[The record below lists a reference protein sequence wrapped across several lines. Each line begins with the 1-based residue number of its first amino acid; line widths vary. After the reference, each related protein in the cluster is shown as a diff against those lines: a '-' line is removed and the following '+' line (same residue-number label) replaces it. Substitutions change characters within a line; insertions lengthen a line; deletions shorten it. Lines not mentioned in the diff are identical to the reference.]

1 MLTQVRILHSAPF
14 LKDKY
19 INTRYFLK
27 NVNKNNLE
35 QDLYISIPFYLTMI
49 VTTAKAETGE
59 HDIFEMLFEKD
70 ELTWQDIIYDLIRTE
85 KMDPWDVDV
94 SLLAEKFIK
103 LLKDMKKMDFRL
115 SGKIILAATFFLKIK
130 SDKLLKEDIAFL
142 NNLIE
147 PEEENLL
154 DLLEDPMSAELE
166 QQNKEKPILK
176 YRTPQPR
183 KRKVSV
189 YDLVDALEKAL
200 EYDQKRYIKKI
211 TAKGKKITI
220 PKKDKDMTIIINDLY
235 KKIEK
240 TLSTVKK
247 VKFSQLLKT
256 EDREEKIYTF
266 VPLLY
271 LDTQRRIDIAQETHF
286 EDITIHLSKLKKSLA
301 VAE

>member
-1 MLTQVRILHSAPF
+1 MTHEDNIREDLNKALKEKKEIEVSVLRMVFSAIQE
-14 LKDKY
+14 KEKKK
-19 INTRYFLK
+19 RY
-27 NVNKNNLE
+27 
-35 QDLYISIPFYLTMI
+35 DLYKKIS
-49 VTTAKAETGE
+49 
-59 HDIFEMLFEKD
+59 DEK
-70 ELTWQDIIYDLIRTE
+70 
-85 KMDPWDVDV
+85 
-94 SLLAEKFIK
+94 
-103 LLKDMKKMDFRL
+103 
-115 SGKIILAATFFLKIK
+115 
-130 SDKLLKEDIAFL
+130 
-142 NNLIE
+142 
-147 PEEENLL
+147 
-154 DLLEDPMSAELE
+154 ELE
-166 QQNKEKPILK
+166 QQSKEKPILK

-220 PKKDKDMTIIINDLY
+220 PKKDKDMTVIINDLY

-256 EDREEKIYTF
+256 EEREEKIYTF